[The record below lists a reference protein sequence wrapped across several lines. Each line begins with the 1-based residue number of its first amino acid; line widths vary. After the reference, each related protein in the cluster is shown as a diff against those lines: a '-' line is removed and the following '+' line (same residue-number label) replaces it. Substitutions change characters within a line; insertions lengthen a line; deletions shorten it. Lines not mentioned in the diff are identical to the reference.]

1 MEAKELYNYLQT
13 TTYIH
18 AKEICK
24 YVKAKYGIDYT
35 VSGMTFW
42 LKAQGFIYKEPI
54 KVPGKLDPGKQ
65 ENFIQ
70 AYECLKASL
79 KEDEEI
85 FFMDAVHS
93 EFQSKAVCGWIKKG
107 RSKRYRQQVLN
118 IECIL
123 LEL

>member
-1 MEAKELYNYLQT
+1 
-13 TTYIH
+13 
-18 AKEICK
+18 
-24 YVKAKYGIDYT
+24 
-35 VSGMTFW
+35 MTFW